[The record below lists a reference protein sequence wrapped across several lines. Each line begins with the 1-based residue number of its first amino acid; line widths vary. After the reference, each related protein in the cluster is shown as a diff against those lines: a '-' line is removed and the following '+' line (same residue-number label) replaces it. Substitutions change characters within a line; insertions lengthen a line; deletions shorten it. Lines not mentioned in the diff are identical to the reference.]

1 MAKKPLALD
10 SFIANEAKLQ
20 TTDSSG
26 IEEKRPANASAGA
39 KKGKSPAEAQNSG
52 LPEQPPP
59 HTAPAKPETFKKK
72 HVGQTVYLPPPV
84 HQQLRALGFEEERR
98 MHSYLMEGLDLVFR
112 KRGLKSIA
120 ELTDAED

>member
-20 TTDSSG
+20 TINSPG
-26 IEEKRPANASAGA
+26 IEEKRSENASAGA
-39 KKGKSPAEAQNSG
+39 KKGKSPDKAQNPD
-52 LPEQPPP
+52 LPEQPPRP
-59 HTAPAKPETFKKK
+59 APEKPGKFKKK
-72 HVGQTVYLPPPV
+72 HIGQTVYLLPPV

-120 ELTDAED
+120 ELTDAMD